1 MNGTSIQDGLI
12 SPTGGLVIMGEKGS
26 YFADKDDSALISPT
40 MPKPSGMV
48 DTEGVK
54 TTSVTAAGKIEI
66 EHKFSGVEDWLKN
79 YMLSQGFM
87 ADFVPTMEKFLTKTE
102 G

>member
-1 MNGTSIQDGLI
+1 
-12 SPTGGLVIMGEKGS
+12 
-26 YFADKDDSALISPT
+26 
-40 MPKPSGMV
+40 MV
-48 DTEGVK
+48 DTEGSK
-54 TTSVTAAGKIEI
+54 STAITAGGKIEI